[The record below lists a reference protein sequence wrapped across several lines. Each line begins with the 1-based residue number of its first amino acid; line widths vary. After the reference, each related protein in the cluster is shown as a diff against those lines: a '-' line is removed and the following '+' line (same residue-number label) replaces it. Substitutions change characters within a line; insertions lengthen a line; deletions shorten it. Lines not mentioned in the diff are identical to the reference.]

1 MMTAVAGGVDV
12 GGTKML
18 ARVFDAQMQVVS
30 ERRAPTP
37 TGDYDAFLDTLMQ
50 MITDM
55 GPGVPVGVSLAG
67 FVDPVT
73 GLGVASNLP
82 ITGRAVGR
90 DLAAGLGWAPVMIN
104 DCDAFALSEA
114 VDGAGAGA
122 SVMIGLIL
130 GTGMAAGLCVDGQLA
145 ARGRAQAVEIGHVG
159 LPVRLADR
167 YGLGLWPC
175 GCGLSGCYE
184 RYACGAGLT
193 ALAEHLVG
201 QPYTGETL
209 ADGLRRSDPQATRF
223 FTDWCE
229 IVAEALS
236 VIHMMNDPQVIVLGG
251 GLSALPGVLPA
262 LTRAFADHGLPG
274 TPRPEL
280 RLAMH
285 GGASG
290 ARGAALMALQGAA

>member
-1 MMTAVAGGVDV
+1 MTIPVAGGVDV

-18 ARVFDAQMQVVS
+18 ARVFDAQMQVLA
-30 ERRAPTP
+30 ERKAPTP
-37 TGDYDAFLDTLMQ
+37 TQDYDAFLDTLAELVSR
-50 MITDM
+50 I
-55 GPGVPVGVSLAG
+55 GPDVPVGVSLAG

-73 GLGVASNLP
+73 GLGLASNLP
-82 ITGRAVGR
+82 ITGRAVAQ
-90 DLAAGLGWAPVMIN
+90 DLSARLGWAPAMIN

-130 GTGMAAGLCVDGQLA
+130 GTGMAAGLCVDGRLA
-145 ARGRAQAVEIGHVG
+145 PRGRAQAVEIGHVG
-159 LPVRLADR
+159 LPLRVADH

-175 GCGLSGCYE
+175 GCGLTGCFE
-184 RYACGAGLT
+184 RYVCGAGLT

-201 QPYTGETL
+201 HPYTGETL
-209 ADGLRRSDPQATRF
+209 AEGLRRADPKATEF
-223 FTDWCE
+223 FREWCE

-251 GLSALPGVLPA
+251 GLSALPGLVPA
-262 LTRAFADHGLPG
+262 LTEAFRTHGLPG

-280 RLAMH
+280 RLAAH

-290 ARGAALMALQGAA
+290 ARGAALKALQERE